1 MDDTIFN
8 LPKEKLL
15 PVLKQK
21 KAYIIKRLNA
31 DFQKPWFGK
40 NSKGEP
46 VDLEDMTYTEVLKR
60 MVELMFVAHE
70 KRWIDVT
77 LRNLT
82 GDFIR
87 RLEERFTH
95 EPGQK
100 SLMQSYA
107 ELEYPYP
114 LVDNILAKYPEAS
127 EQLMNSQDIEH
138 FLFLCGRFIQKPVP
152 FIPILDKDFQGW
164 FKRDSLWQSEDIE
177 AVVDRDVGKV
187 CILQGPMAAKH
198 SKKVNQPIKEIFD
211 EIHEGHIAALK
222 KRYYDDDESKIP
234 TIEYFGGVPIDENAT
249 STVEGLEGVT
259 TVVDTPEK
267 KVYKLPAQAS
277 GHPLPDEEK
286 WIQHLAGNG
295 YSWKRALFTSDVIIQ
310 GKEFQKNGIRG
321 LFSPRYSQQVEIDF
335 PEDPERSVVTVFAN
349 RNGELVPAIQASRI
363 DAETIQV
370 ALFENRSAE
379 GNVVKLP
386 LLFKYI
392 PTVGFAPIQEVM
404 EGRNDR
410 IKKFYWQLWFGS
422 EPMPEDLKV
431 TDVFKTGKTT
441 VNTAAISEFCH
452 SVGNR
457 SEAYVDKPGKQPLA
471 PMDFAIVVGWKSIT
485 QAIFPKSIDGDLLK
499 LVHLANGFR
508 MVPGARPLKTGDVVE
523 TSAQVTAI
531 INNDSGKM
539 VEVQGEI
546 IRDGQPVMEVKSQ
559 FLYRGDFKDFENT
572 FQKSKE
578 IPVQVK
584 LATQKDVA
592 VLRSKEWF
600 DPVDD
605 KLDLLGTTLTFRLQ
619 SHVTF
624 KNKTVFSSVETTG
637 SVWMEKPTKETIQVA
652 SVNYSAGESHG
663 NPVIDYLKRHGTPIE
678 QPVGFENG
686 GYSVMPDPS
695 ILTGDIV
702 SPPANSPYASVSG
715 DYNPIHVNPYFAKY
729 VNLPGTITHG
739 MWTSAATRKFV
750 ETFAAENHP
759 ERVTMFD
766 VKFLDMVLP
775 STRLET
781 KLAHTGMVNGKKIIR
796 VETFNT
802 ETGSKVIEGT
812 AEIDQPVTAYVFTGQ
827 GSQEQ
832 GMGMDLY
839 ESSPVAR
846 AIWDR
851 ADEHFLTHYGF
862 SIVDI
867 VRNNPK
873 ELTVYFGGPKGK
885 AIRQN
890 YLTMVYEQVDSNG
903 VSKVMPI
910 FKGIDENST
919 FYKFVS
925 PTGLLSATQFTQPAL
940 TLMEKA
946 AFEDMKAKGL
956 VQRDC
961 VFAGHSL
968 GEYSALAAVGDVLPI
983 ESLVDIVFYR
993 GLTMQVAVVC
1003 PLYDLSNTIVSRCP
1017 RTFRVRYGCSKPIS
1031 RLAYL

>member
-1 MDDTIFN
+1 MLWKEMDDTIFN
-8 LPKEKLL
+8 VPKDKLPA
-15 PVLKQK
+15 VLKNK

-40 NSKGEP
+40 NSKGEF
-46 VDLEDMTYTEVLKR
+46 VDVEDMTYAEVLNR

-95 EPGQK
+95 EEGKK
-100 SLMQSYA
+100 SVLQSYT

-114 LVDNILAKYPEAS
+114 IVEKILEKYPEAS
-127 EQLMNSQDIEH
+127 QQLMNSQDVEH

-152 FIPILDKDFQGW
+152 FIPIMDKDFQGW
-164 FKRDSLWQSEDIE
+164 FKRDSLWQSEDLE
-177 AVVDRDVGKV
+177 AVVDQDVDRV

-211 EIHEGHIAALK
+211 DIHEGHIRSLK
-222 KRYYDDDESKIP
+222 KRYYGDDDSKIP
-234 TIEYFGGVPIDENAT
+234 TVEYFGGVPIEEDAAQ
-249 STVEGLEGVT
+249 SVEGLEGVT
-259 TVVDTPEK
+259 TVLDNTEK
-267 KVYKLPAQAS
+267 KVYKLATQAS
-277 GHPLPDEEK
+277 GAVLPNEDK
-286 WIQHLAGNG
+286 WIQNLAGPG

-310 GKEFQKNGIRG
+310 GKQFLKNPIRG
-321 LFSPRYSQQVEIDF
+321 LFAPRFGQQVEIDF
-335 PEDPERSVVTVFAN
+335 PDTPEKSVVTVFSN
-349 RNGELVPAIQASRI
+349 RSGELIPAVQASRI
-363 DAETIQV
+363 DPDTIEV
-370 ALFENRSAE
+370 AMFENRSAE
-379 GNVVKLP
+379 DKILKLP
-386 LLFKYI
+386 LLFKYL
-392 PTVGFAPIQEVM
+392 PEVGFAPIQEVM

-422 EPMPEDLKV
+422 DPVPEDSKV

-441 VNTAAISEFCH
+441 VDAAAISEFCH

-457 SEAYVDKPGKQPLA
+457 SEAYVEKPGKQPLA
-471 PMDFAIVVGWKSIT
+471 PMDFAIVVGWKSII

-499 LVHLANGFR
+499 LVHLSNGFR
-508 MVPGARPLKTGDVVE
+508 MIAGARPLRTGDVVE
-523 TSAQVTAI
+523 TSAQVTAV

-546 IRDGQPVMEVKSQ
+546 VRDGSPVMEVKSQ

-584 LATQKDVA
+584 LASTKDVA

-600 DPVDD
+600 HPIDD
-605 KLDLLGTTLTFRLQ
+605 RLELLNTTLTFRL
-619 SHVTF
+619 SSIVRF
-624 KNKTVFSSVETTG
+624 KNKTTFSSVETSG
-637 SVWMEKPTKETIQVA
+637 SVWMETPTKEIIQVA
-652 SVNYSAGESHG
+652 SVDYECGQSHG
-663 NPVIDYLKRHGTPIE
+663 NPVVDYLKRHGTPIE
-678 QPVGFENG
+678 QPIPFENG

-702 SPPANSPYASVSG
+702 SPPTNSPYATVSS
-715 DYNPIHVNPYFAKY
+715 DYNPIHVNPYFASY
-729 VNLPGTITHG
+729 VSLPGTITHG

-781 KLAHTGMVNGKKIIR
+781 KLAHTGMVNGKKTIK

-802 ETGSKVIEGT
+802 ETGNKVIEGT

-839 ESSPVAR
+839 ESSAVAR
-846 AIWDR
+846 AIWDK
-851 ADEHFLTHYGF
+851 ADEHFLHHYGF

-890 YLTMVYEQVDSNG
+890 YLNMVYEQVDANG
-903 VSKVMPI
+903 VSKVVPI

-956 VQRDC
+956 IQSGC
-961 VFAGHSL
+961 AFAGHSL
-968 GEYSALAAVGDVLPI
+968 GEYSALAAIGDVLPI

-1003 PLYDLSNTIVSRCP
+1003 LFVLL
-1017 RTFRVRYGCSKPIS
+1017 F
-1031 RLAYL
+1031 

>member
-1 MDDTIFN
+1 MLWKEMDDTIFN
-8 LPKEKLL
+8 VPKEKL
-15 PVLKQK
+15 PAVLKNK
-21 KAYIIKRLNA
+21 KAYIIKRLNT

-46 VDLEDMTYTEVLKR
+46 VDLEDMTYEEVLNR
-60 MVELMFVAHE
+60 LVEIMFVAHE
-70 KRWIDVT
+70 KRWIDIT

-95 EPGQK
+95 EEGKK
-100 SLMQSYA
+100 SVMQSYS

-114 LVDNILAKYPEAS
+114 IVEKILKAYPEAS
-127 EQLMNSQDIEH
+127 QQLMNSQDIEH

-152 FIPILDKDFQGW
+152 FIPVLDKDFQGW
-164 FKRDSLWQSEDIE
+164 FKRDSLWQSEDLE
-177 AVVDRDVGKV
+177 AVVGRDVGRV

-211 EIHEGHIAALK
+211 EIHEGHIASLK
-222 KRYYDDDESKIP
+222 KRYYGNDDSKIP
-234 TIEYFGGVPIDENAT
+234 EVEYFGGAPIDGDAT
-249 STVEGLEGVT
+249 QTVEGLEGVT
-259 TVVDTPEK
+259 IVSNSPEK
-267 KVYKLPAQAS
+267 KVYKLASQAS
-277 GHPLPDEEK
+277 GAVLPDEEK
-286 WIQHLAGNG
+286 WIQHLAGPG
-295 YSWKRALFTSDVIIQ
+295 YSWKRALFTSDVIVQ
-310 GKEFQKNGIRG
+310 GKQHLKNSIRT
-321 LFSPRYSQQVEIDF
+321 LFAPRYSQQIEIDF
-335 PEDPERSVVTVFAN
+335 PDTPEKTVVKVFSNRS
-349 RNGELVPAIQASRI
+349 GELVPAVQASRI
-363 DAETIQV
+363 DAETVQV
-370 ALFENRSAE
+370 ALFENRTAE
-379 GNVVKLP
+379 GALIKLP
-386 LLFKYI
+386 LLFKYL
-392 PTVGFAPIQEVM
+392 PNVGFAPIQEVM

-410 IKKFYWQLWFGS
+410 IKKFYWQLWFGTD
-422 EPMPEDLKV
+422 PMPEDLKV
-431 TDVFKTGKTT
+431 TDVFKSPKAT
-441 VNTAAISEFCH
+441 VDAAAISEFCH

-457 SEAYVDKPGKQPLA
+457 SEVYVEKPGKQPLA
-471 PMDFAIVVGWKSIT
+471 PMDFAIVVGWKSII

-499 LVHLANGFR
+499 LVHLSNGFR
-508 MVPGARPLKTGDVVE
+508 MTPGARPLKTGDVVE
-523 TSAQVTAI
+523 TSAQVTAV

-546 IRDGQPVMEVKSQ
+546 FRDSKPVMEVKSQ
-559 FLYRGDFKDFENT
+559 FLYRGEFKDFENT
-572 FQKSKE
+572 FRKSKE
-578 IPVQVK
+578 IPVQLK
-584 LATQKDVA
+584 LSTTKDVA

-600 DPVDD
+600 HPSDD
-605 KLDLLGTTLTFRLQ
+605 NLELLNTTLTFRL
-619 SHVTF
+619 SSLVRY
-624 KNKTVFSSVETTG
+624 KNKTVFSSVETFG
-637 SVWMEKPTKETIQVA
+637 SVWTELPTKEIIQVA
-652 SVNYSAGESHG
+652 SVEYEAGESHG
-663 NPVIDYLKRHGTPIE
+663 NPVVDYLKRNGTPIE
-678 QPVGFENG
+678 QPISFENG

-702 SPPANSPYASVSG
+702 SPPHNSPYASVSS
-715 DYNPIHVNPYFAKY
+715 DYNPIHVNPYFASY
-729 VNLPGTITHG
+729 ASLPGTITHG

-750 ETFAAENHP
+750 ETFAAENRP

-766 VKFLDMVLP
+766 VKFMDMVLP
-775 STRLET
+775 GTRLET
-781 KLAHTGMVNGKKIIR
+781 KLAHTGMMNGKKIIK
-796 VETFNT
+796 VETFNL

-839 ESSPVAR
+839 ESSAVAR
-846 AIWDR
+846 AIWDK

-890 YLTMVYEQVDSNG
+890 YLNMLYEQVDANG
-903 VSKVMPI
+903 VSKVVPI

-961 VFAGHSL
+961 AFAGHSL
-968 GEYSALAAVGDVLPI
+968 GEYSALAAIGDVLPI

-1003 PLYDLSNTIVSRCP
+1003 HPYTEPFLIMS
-1017 RTFRVRYGCSKPIS
+1017 
-1031 RLAYL
+1031 

>member
-1 MDDTIFN
+1 MFWRELDDTLFN
-8 LPKEKLL
+8 LPKDKLL
-15 PVLKQK
+15 AALKQK
-21 KAYIIKRLNA
+21 KAYLIKRLNT
-31 DFQKPWFGK
+31 DFQKPFFGK

-46 VDLEDMTYTEVLKR
+46 VDLEDMTYAEVLNR
-60 MVELMFVAHE
+60 MIELMFVKHE
-70 KRWIDVT
+70 KRWIDIT
-77 LRNLT
+77 LRDLT

-95 EPGQK
+95 EEGKRSVLQK
-100 SLMQSYA
+100 YA
-107 ELEYPYP
+107 ELDYPTLYP
-114 LVDNILAKYPEAS
+114 VIEKLLETYPEAS
-127 EQLMNSQDIEH
+127 QQLLNSQDVEH
-138 FLFLCGRFIQKPVP
+138 FLYLSGRFWQKPVP
-152 FIPILDKDFQGW
+152 FIPVIDKDFQGW
-164 FKRDSLWQSEDIE
+164 FKRDSLWQSEDLE
-177 AVVDRDVGKV
+177 AVVDQDVGRV

-211 EIHEGHIAALK
+211 EIHQGHITALK
-222 KRYYDDDESKIP
+222 KRFYNDDDSKIP
-234 TIEYFGGVPIDENAT
+234 EVEYFGGPPIVENAT
-249 STVEGLEGVT
+249 QTVEGLEGVT
-259 TVVDTPEK
+259 VVSDTPEK
-267 KVYKLPAQAS
+267 TVYKLASQAS
-277 GHPLPDEEK
+277 GAVLPDEEK
-286 WIQHLAGNG
+286 WIQHLAGPG
-295 YSWKRALFTSDVIIQ
+295 YSWKRALFTSDVIVQ
-310 GKEFQKNGIRG
+310 GKQFRKNSIRA
-321 LFSPRYSQQVEIDF
+321 LFAPRYSQQVEIEF
-335 PEDPERSVVTVFAN
+335 PDIPEKTVVSVFSDRS
-349 RNGELVPAIQASRI
+349 GELIPAVRASRI
-363 DAETIQV
+363 DADTIEV
-370 ALFENRSAE
+370 AMFENRSAE
-379 GNVVKLP
+379 GKLVKLP
-386 LLFKYI
+386 LLFKYLPAI
-392 PTVGFAPIQEVM
+392 GFAPIQEVM

-410 IKKFYWQLWFGS
+410 IKRFYWKLWFGS

-431 TDVFKTGKTT
+431 TDTFKTGKTK
-441 VNTAAISEFCH
+441 VDAAAISEFCH

-457 SEAYVDKPGKQPLA
+457 SEAYVEKPGKEPLA
-471 PMDFAIVVGWKSIT
+471 PMDFAIVVGWQSIIK
-485 QAIFPKSIDGDLLK
+485 AIFPKSIDGDLLK
-499 LVHLANGFR
+499 LVHLSNGFR
-508 MVPGARPLKTGDVVE
+508 MKPGARPLKTGDIVE
-523 TSAQVTAI
+523 TSAEITAI
-531 INNDSGKM
+531 LNNDSGKV

-546 IRDGQPVMEVKSQ
+546 FRDNNSVMEVKSQ

-572 FQKSKE
+572 FQKSNE

-584 LATQKDVA
+584 LATPKDVA
-592 VLRSKEWF
+592 VLLSKEWF
-600 DPVDD
+600 LPTNDS
-605 KLDLLGTTLTFRLQ
+605 LELLNTTLTFRL
-619 SHVTF
+619 SSIVRF

-637 SVWMEKPTKETIQVA
+637 SVWMEKATKETIQVA
-652 SVNYSAGESHG
+652 SVEYVAGESHG

-678 QPVGFENG
+678 QPVSFENG

-702 SPPANSPYASVSG
+702 SPPANSPYASVSS
-715 DYNPIHVNPYFAKY
+715 DYNPIHVNPYFATY
-729 VNLPGTITHG
+729 AGLPGTITHG

-759 ERVTMFD
+759 ERVTYFD

-781 KLAHTGMVNGKKIIR
+781 KLAHTGMVNGKKIIK
-796 VETFNT
+796 VETVNI
-802 ETGSKVIEGT
+802 ETDTKVIEGT

-839 ESSPVAR
+839 ESSSVAR

-862 SIVDI
+862 SIIDI

-890 YLTMVYEQVDSNG
+890 YLNMVYEQVDANG
-903 VSKVMPI
+903 ASKVIPI

-956 VQRDC
+956 VQSDC
-961 VFAGHSL
+961 LFAGHSL
-968 GEYSALAAVGDVLPI
+968 GEYSALAAIGDVLPI

-993 GLTMQVAVVC
+993 GLTMQVAVVWS
-1003 PLYDLSNTIVSRCP
+1003 LAKYHLILVTRRS
-1017 RTFRVRYGCSKPIS
+1017 RTFRVWYGCS
-1031 RLAYL
+1031 

>member
-1 MDDTIFN
+1 MFWKEMDDTIFS

-15 PVLKQK
+15 AVLKQK
-21 KAYIIKRLNA
+21 KSYIIKRLNT

-40 NSKGEP
+40 NSKGEV
-46 VDLEDMTYTEVLKR
+46 VDLEDMTYAEVLNR
-60 MVELMFVAHE
+60 MVEIMFVAHE

-95 EPGQK
+95 EEGRK
-100 SLMQSYA
+100 SVLQSYS
-107 ELEYPYP
+107 ELESPYP
-114 LVDNILAKYPEAS
+114 VVEKLLEKYPEAS
-127 EQLMNSQDIEH
+127 QQLMNSQDVEH

-152 FIPILDKDFQGW
+152 FIPVLDKDFQGW
-164 FKRDSLWQSEDIE
+164 FKRDSLWQSEDLE
-177 AVVDRDVGKV
+177 AVVGQDVGRV

-211 EIHEGHIAALK
+211 DIHEGHIASLK

-234 TIEYFGGVPIDENAT
+234 LVEYFGGAPIEEDAT
-249 STVEGLEGVT
+249 QTVEGLEGVR
-259 TVVDTPEK
+259 VVSDSPEK
-267 KVYKLPAQAS
+267 VVYQLASQAS
-277 GHPLPDEEK
+277 GAVLPDEEK
-286 WIQHLAGNG
+286 WIQHLAGPG
-295 YSWKRALFTSDVIIQ
+295 YSWKRALFTSDVVIQ
-310 GKEFQKNGIRG
+310 GKQFLKNSIRS
-321 LFSPRYSQQVEIDF
+321 LFAPRFSQQVEIDL
-335 PEDPERSVVTVFAN
+335 PDTPDKTIVTVFSN
-349 RNGELVPAIQASRI
+349 RSGELVPAVQASRI
-363 DAETIQV
+363 DANTVQV

-379 GNVVKLP
+379 GNLVKLP
-386 LLFKYI
+386 LLFKYL
-392 PTVGFAPIQEVM
+392 PATGFAPIQEVM

-422 EPMPEDLKV
+422 EPMPEDSKV
-431 TDVFKTGKTT
+431 TDVFKSEKTT
-441 VNTAAISEFCH
+441 VDAAAIAEFCH

-457 SEAYVDKPGKQPLA
+457 SEAYIEKPSSQPLA
-471 PMDFAIVVGWKSIT
+471 PMDFAIVVGWKSII

-499 LVHLANGFR
+499 LVHLSNGFK
-508 MVPGARPLKTGDVVE
+508 MTPGARPLKTGDVVS
-523 TSAQVTAI
+523 TSAQVTAV

-546 IRDGQPVMEVKSQ
+546 FRDNKPVMEVKSQ

-572 FQKSKE
+572 FRKSNE
-578 IPVQVK
+578 IPVQLK
-584 LATQKDVA
+584 LSTAKDVA
-592 VLRSKEWF
+592 VLRAKEWF
-600 DPVDD
+600 HPINDR
-605 KLDLLGTTLTFRLQ
+605 LELLNASLTFRL
-619 SHVTF
+619 SSTVRF
-624 KNKTVFSSVETTG
+624 KNKTIFSSVETTG
-637 SVWMEKPTKETIQVA
+637 SVWMEMPTKEIIQVA
-652 SVNYSAGESHG
+652 SVEYECGESHG
-663 NPVIDYLKRHGTPIE
+663 NPVVDYLKRHGTPIE
-678 QPVGFENG
+678 QPVQFDNG

-702 SPPANSPYASVSG
+702 SPPHNSPYASVSS
-715 DYNPIHVNPYFAKY
+715 DFNPIHVNPYFATY
-729 VNLPGTITHG
+729 ASLPGTITHG

-766 VKFLDMVLP
+766 VKFMDMVLP
-775 STRLET
+775 GTRLET
-781 KLAHTGMVNGKKIIR
+781 KLAHTGMMNGKKIIK
-796 VETFNT
+796 VETFNL

-846 AIWDR
+846 AIWDK
-851 ADEHFLTHYGF
+851 ADEHFLHHYGF

-890 YLTMVYEQVDSNG
+890 YLNMVYEQVDANG
-903 VSKVMPI
+903 VSKVVPI

-961 VFAGHSL
+961 AFAGHSL
-968 GEYSALAAVGDVLPI
+968 GEYSALAAIGDVLPI

-1003 PLYDLSNTIVSRCP
+1003 LLYKFSLMCLVP
-1017 RTFRVRYGCSKPIS
+1017 RRSGT
-1031 RLAYL
+1031 L